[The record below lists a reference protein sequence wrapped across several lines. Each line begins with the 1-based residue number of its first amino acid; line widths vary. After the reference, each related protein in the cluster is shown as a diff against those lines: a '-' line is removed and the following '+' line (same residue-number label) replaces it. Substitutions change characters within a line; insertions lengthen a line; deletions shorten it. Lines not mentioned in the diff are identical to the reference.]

1 MTGDLG
7 WVALAGAFLLGSHF
21 GISSTGLRARL
32 IDRLGEKA
40 YLGLYSIVALVALV
54 LLVMAYESAP
64 FVLLWTASI
73 WMWFVPLL
81 VMPFALL
88 FLVGG
93 LSAPNPTAVGQ
104 DALLEKELGPRG
116 VLRITRNPVMWAI
129 GLWAAA
135 HMVPNGDAAS
145 LLFFGSLAV
154 LALLGAVLIDA
165 KNALRKGD
173 AWVRWATLTSNIPFF
188 AIVQGRQNLGVA
200 IREIG
205 WFRLAVVVVLY
216 AALLHG
222 HRWLFG
228 VSPLP
233 PI

>member
-1 MTGDLG
+1 
-7 WVALAGAFLLGSHF
+7 
-21 GISSTGLRARL
+21 
-32 IDRLGEKA
+32 
-40 YLGLYSIVALVALV
+40 
-54 LLVMAYESAP
+54 
-64 FVLLWTASI
+64 
-73 WMWFVPLL
+73 
-81 VMPFALL
+81 
-88 FLVGG
+88 
-93 LSAPNPTAVGQ
+93 
-104 DALLEKELGPRG
+104 
-116 VLRITRNPVMWAI
+116 
-129 GLWAAA
+129 
-135 HMVPNGDAAS
+135 MVPNGDAAS

-205 WFRLAVVVVLY
+205 WIRLAVVVVLY

>member
-205 WFRLAVVVVLY
+205 WIRLAVVVVLY

>member
-129 GLWAAA
+129 GLWGAAPL
-135 HMVPNGDAAS
+135 VPHRATAMATRRRCCS
-145 LLFFGSLAV
+145 SARSPCWRCW
-154 LALLGAVLIDA
+154 ALC
-165 KNALRKGD
+165 
-173 AWVRWATLTSNIPFF
+173 
-188 AIVQGRQNLGVA
+188 
-200 IREIG
+200 
-205 WFRLAVVVVLY
+205 
-216 AALLHG
+216 
-222 HRWLFG
+222 
-228 VSPLP
+228 
-233 PI
+233 

>member
-40 YLGLYSIVALVALV
+40 YLGLYSVVALVALV

-81 VMPFALL
+81 VMPFVLL

-205 WFRLAVVVVLY
+205 WIRLAVVVVFY

>member
-173 AWVRWATLTSNIPFF
+173 AWVRWATLTSNIPFL

-205 WFRLAVVVVLY
+205 WIRLAVVVVLY